1 MKAQIYWE
9 KNGERAFVAERE
21 ITSEMDEKVFIKQTF
36 MAGDWPKGA
45 TLLLVHDGDPGFAE
59 FGEIGEPEMDEA
71 DEEAFRAEAS
81 AKIAEGSDE
90 VPN

>member
-21 ITSEMDEKVFIKQTF
+21 ITSEMDEKAFIKETF
-36 MAGDWPKGA
+36 MAGDWPIGA
-45 TLLLVHDGDPGFAE
+45 TLLLVHEGDPGFVE
-59 FGEIGEPEMDEA
+59 FGEIGPELAEPEMEEEA
-71 DEEAFRAEAS
+71 D
-81 AKIAEGSDE
+81 DE